1 LKDQRR
7 RLIQKSPDLS
17 WATVESVTEEEE
29 EEELK
34 ACCVTVESQE
44 CFRFCEEEEEEVG
57 CTVDG
62 KMTQKRRKVENGNR
76 RKWLRGVFRVMGRG

>member
-1 LKDQRR
+1 MGDSRERDRR
-7 RLIQKSPDLS
+7 RRR
-17 WATVESVTEEEE
+17 TF
-29 EEELK
+29 

-62 KMTQKRRKVENGNR
+62 KMTQKRRKMENGNR
-76 RKWLRGVFRVMGRG
+76 RKWLRGVFRVIGLG